1 MPRNLLKNPCGEE
14 GLEFWKVTENGGDG
28 WMVDDMPENCGQDFP
43 FKNVKKY
50 FATSYELCLKR
61 QVIDLLAEGY
71 LSDELDAQPVVKVED
86 CRTDCGCEY
95 QLTVC
100 LLDEN
105 RKVIQKFQPEELI
118 IDPNEDGGSWKRIEH
133 TFPAYGSGMRF
144 ISFEHGGKDTKW
156 WKGWYGV
163 RVTESSVTINL

>member
-1 MPRNLLKNPCGEE
+1 MGDVTLNQSSYLLQSIKVSQVNGYNGNNFCFPC
-14 GLEFWKVTENGGDG
+14 KD
-28 WMVDDMPENCGQDFP
+28 
-43 FKNVKKY
+43 VKRM
-50 FATSYELCLKR
+50 FSRLCLKR

-86 CRTDCGCEY
+86 WYCSRTDCGFEY

-100 LLDEN
+100 LLDKN